1 MQQIII
7 NLDDP
12 RLETALNSIAQEE
25 GKEMTDVIMNAITY
39 FVTQKFSHV
48 KKLASSFSETT
59 AMTHDNSLAYQMN
72 LMAFDPQI
80 QSELKQI
87 EKEFSIMES
96 DGLERI

>member
-1 MQQIII
+1 MRQFIL

-12 RLETALNSIAQEE
+12 VLETALSSIAQEE
-25 GKEMTDVIMNAITY
+25 GKEISDVITNAITY

-48 KKLASSFSETT
+48 KKLAFSQKT
-59 AMTHDNSLAYQMN
+59 AMTNDNSLASQMRR
-72 LMAFDPQI
+72 MAFDPQI

-87 EKEFSIMES
+87 EKEFSLMES